1 MCARQNSN
9 IDRPMTEADVKRI
22 VAAAVKASGP
32 TAGGGGD
39 TEAKHKLKAEEHKK
53 HGRLPEGKRCKA
65 GRAVRWCMPSTMEG
79 GKGRDGGGMGAQQDY
94 GGGYGLRN

>member
-1 MCARQNSN
+1 MQDKQQD

-39 TEAKHKLKAEEHKK
+39 TEAKRKLKERKK
-53 HGRLPEGKRCKA
+53 RGRLPEGKRCKA
-65 GRAVRWCMPSTMEG
+65 GRPLAHDEYNLQWREG
-79 GKGRDGGGMGAQQDY
+79 RGGMGEGWV
-94 GGGYGLRN
+94 GGRRWDGRGGS

>member
-39 TEAKHKLKAEEHKK
+39 TEAKRKLKERKK
-53 HGRLPEGKRCKA
+53 RGRLPEGKRCKA
-65 GRAVRWCMPSTMEG
+65 GRPLAHDEYNLQWREG
-79 GKGRDGGGMGAQQDY
+79 RGGMGEGWV
-94 GGGYGLRN
+94 GGRRWDGRGGS